1 MSGRWPRWRCWPGWC
16 PAGWCACA
24 AARSTGWSGWNW
36 PGPSTPWACWCSP
49 RPMTGRSTSPLPS
62 PWPCCRSPAAWSSP
76 ASWSAGF
83 EPPGAGRARPAGVRG
98 RGHAAVLPGRAGHAR
113 PLRPPALHR
122 PGRGAGGAALGRR
135 RQGRAGRAGAGHHQP
150 GARPRHGQGG
160 PHPPVRGV
168 EGPRG
173 GTRRR
178 PSVIVLEVAGFLLV
192 AAAGTAVVLTRDPLN
207 QAIVASFYGLVLG
220 IMFLVYQAPD
230 VALSQITVGAVALP
244 LMILLALA
252 KVRALEG
259 SRRRDDR

>member
-1 MSGRWPRWRCWPGWC
+1 MSGRWRRWPSWPGWC

-24 AARSTGWSGWNW
+24 AARSTGWSGWSW
-36 PGPSTPWACWCSP
+36 PAPSTPWSCWSWP
-49 RPMTGRSTSPLPS
+49 RR
-62 PWPCCRSPAAWSSP
+62 WPCCRSPAAWCSP

-83 EPPGAGRARPAGVRG
+83 ERPRPGRGRPAGARG
-98 RGHAAVLPGRAGHAR
+98 RGHAPVLCRRAGHAQ
-113 PLRPPALHR
+113 PLRPAALHR
-122 PGRGAGGAALGRR
+122 PGGRARPGGHRRRRGPGGAALGRR
-135 RQGRAGRAGAGHHQP
+135 HQGRAGRDRAGHHQP

-160 PHPPVRGV
+160 PDPPVRRV
-168 EGPRG
+168 DGPRG
-173 GTRRR
+173 GTGRR
-178 PSVIVLEVAGFLLV
+178 PTVIVLEFTVFLLV
-192 AAAGTAVVLTRDPLN
+192 AAAGTAVVLTRNPVN

-259 SRRRDDR
+259 SRRRDDDR